1 MQYASNEL
9 QNDKEV
15 VLAAVSNDGF
25 AWQYASDALQ
35 HDTNIV
41 IVAIQNA
48 PYIQKYLPDNIK
60 EDPKIAAW
68 IVSSSALNT
77 NKSVV
82 FSLNDD
88 GTITSKKF

>member
-1 MQYASNEL
+1 
-9 QNDKEV
+9 
-15 VLAAVSNDGF
+15 VSNDGF